1 MERLKVIIHLTL
13 IAIFVV
19 AVQANGKFIHF
30 LSRDTSILQHPI
42 KYDYKLFVKFMKNEL
57 WLKAP
62 LDKIMN
68 LKMMK

>member
-30 LSRDTSILQHPI
+30 LSRDTSIQI

>member
-30 LSRDTSILQHPI
+30 LSRDTSIQKYPI